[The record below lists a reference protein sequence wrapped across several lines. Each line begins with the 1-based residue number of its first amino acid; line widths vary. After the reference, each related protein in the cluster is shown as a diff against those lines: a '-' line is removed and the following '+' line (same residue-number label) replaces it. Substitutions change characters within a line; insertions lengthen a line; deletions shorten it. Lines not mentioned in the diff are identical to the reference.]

1 VLDAGPLVALDHGE
15 TRAEAWMQVAVRR
28 GEVLVTSAATLAEC
42 WRGGP
47 RAARLAR
54 ALKGIDVLAVS
65 EDLGRKAGELLAA
78 AGSDHTLDAIVVALA
93 AQRDAAV
100 LTSDVGDIQ
109 PLADAA
115 GVGVLDY

>member
-1 VLDAGPLVALDHGE
+1 MRPAP
-15 TRAEAWMQVAVRR
+15 RR
-28 GEVLVTSAATLAEC
+28 GCRSPCDAAKYWSPPRRPSEC
-42 WRGGP
+42 WRDGP
-47 RAARLAR
+47 RAARLAA